1 MQNGFRP
8 DLDAIID
15 IVPFKARVLDLGCGD
30 GELLAKLVAT
40 KQVTARGVELSEALA
55 RAAIARGLSVRQG
68 NIEEGL
74 ADYPSK
80 AFDYVVLS
88 QTISFLNRPG
98 PVTKEMLRVGKA
110 AIISFDNAG
119 YWPSRLKM
127 LLGKGFGEP
136 LSGNEPGERAITLP
150 QFEAFAAH
158 SGAIVEQRVLVRDQR
173 RVVYLPDLMT
183 QTAVYV
189 LRRSETVNFARHAS
203 R

>member
-1 MQNGFRP
+1 MQNGYRP

-15 IVPFKARVLDLGCGD
+15 IVPPKARVLDLGCGD
-30 GELLAKLVAT
+30 GELLAKLVT
-40 KQVTARGVELSEALA
+40 VKQVTARGVELSEALV
-55 RAAIARGLSVRQG
+55 RAAIAKGLSVRQG

-74 ADYPSK
+74 ADYPSN

-88 QTISFLNRPG
+88 QTIAFLNRPG

-119 YWPSRLKM
+119 YWRARLKM

-150 QFEAFAAH
+150 QFEAFAAQA
-158 SGAIVEQRVLVRDQR
+158 GAQVERRVLVRDQR

-189 LRRSETVNFARHAS
+189 LRRNEA
-203 R
+203 